1 MKKILKKLVSWT
13 LIYNICSFVE
23 WTFYYIKDAFGTV
36 GETLHGNGFY
46 RILKTYLHM
55 NPKKDWLGRVYGV
68 INPNLDENGNF
79 DFNNVIFEM
88 DGVNTNTRSYV
99 ENWLYKQMILVNNV
113 FNMDKTNFFEYINME
128 LEHVGPIE
136 HDNYLVIFD
145 LVSRKNMMQKLKR
158 IIKQSILYIILI
170 GIYWYFVIK

>member
-1 MKKILKKLVSWT
+1 
-13 LIYNICSFVE
+13 
-23 WTFYYIKDAFGTV
+23 
-36 GETLHGNGFY
+36 
-46 RILKTYLHM
+46 
-55 NPKKDWLGRVYGV
+55 
-68 INPNLDENGNF
+68 
-79 DFNNVIFEM
+79 
-88 DGVNTNTRSYV
+88 
-99 ENWLYKQMILVNNV
+99 MILVNNV